1 MKPDKNQVEAFD
13 EFVHQFKE
21 ETDRAAVI
29 LGTSKLDFL
38 LSQLINHFLVSNYN
52 KSDDLFDGDGPLSTF
67 SAKINLAF
75 RLGLID
81 AQFAR
86 ALHVVRRIRNDFAHG
101 VYDAKLNTGSHR
113 DRIREL
119 AALLSSSPLFTEVK
133 ELYFSDKTGPAS
145 DFFAVLTI
153 IAARLDT
160 LFTKITP
167 LESSR
172 AFPIIPTK
180 HAKTQKDTSAVAKK
194 RKQRQ
199 QRRST

>member
-38 LSQLINHFLVSNYN
+38 LSKLINHFLVPNYSKN
-52 KSDDLFDGDGPLSTF
+52 DDLFDGDSPLSTF

-81 AQFAR
+81 AQFAKV
-86 ALHVVRRIRNDFAHG
+86 LHIIRKIRNDFAHE
-101 VYDAKLNTGSHR
+101 VYDARLDTGSHR
-113 DRIREL
+113 DRIRTL
-119 AALLSSSPLFTEVK
+119 AALLSTSPLFSEVK
-133 ELYFSDKTGPAS
+133 ELYFSDKSGPSS
-145 DFFAVLTI
+145 DFFTVLTL

-160 LFTKITP
+160 LLIKVTP
-167 LESSR
+167 LSESKAYS
-172 AFPIIPTK
+172 IIPTK
-180 HAKTQKDTSAVAKK
+180 HASIPKETSSTKK
-194 RKQRQ
+194 
-199 QRRST
+199 STKKIK